1 MTISENLRRDEK
13 KRSRKLASN
22 ATDEFKICDD
32 AKKRWCELVIDKFLT
47 KMIRTDKKVQ
57 KKYPPITVSITL
69 SSTPFLD
76 NLKNLFP
83 NKLKADES
91 SSGAYSLGKTM
102 RNKKG
107 LNDKETASSIDTN
120 GDITYGTGTVECDC

>member
-1 MTISENLRRDEK
+1 M
-13 KRSRKLASN
+13 
-22 ATDEFKICDD
+22 F
-32 AKKRWCELVIDKFLT
+32 
-47 KMIRTDKKVQ
+47 RTDKKLQ
-57 KKYPPITVSITL
+57 SKYPPIKVSITL

-107 LNDKETASSIDTN
+107 LNDKETVSSIDTN